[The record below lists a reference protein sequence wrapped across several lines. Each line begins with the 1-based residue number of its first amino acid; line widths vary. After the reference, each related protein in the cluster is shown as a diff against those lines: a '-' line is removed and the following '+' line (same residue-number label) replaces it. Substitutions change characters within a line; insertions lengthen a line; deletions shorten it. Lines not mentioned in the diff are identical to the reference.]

1 MLPACCGRAGLSVL
15 GGAARPGSGGHWLV
29 PTLTML
35 LRLCTL
41 YLINSDNNEAPRK
54 LGIFVIILNMIC
66 FKMTEKMASLRW
78 GRRCRRMRQIL
89 IIQSTWPERRS
100 QLEESR
106 VWTSQILSS
115 LQILPGKTVIYQ
127 QPFLMPSSSQ
137 NKTKEGAVWWGVAD
151 DCLSSQGMQQNVQRQ
166 LRYEETSP
174 HPRTKGTCVRW
185 VREGICRVKQIKTAP
200 TCSYGRK
207 TVPGEK
213 IFNSRQPFTLTPGHF
228 QCTFEGCGKR
238 FSLDFNLRTHVR
250 IHTGDRP
257 YVCPFEVNTFH
268 MS

>member
-1 MLPACCGRAGLSVL
+1 
-15 GGAARPGSGGHWLV
+15 
-29 PTLTML
+29 
-35 LRLCTL
+35 
-41 YLINSDNNEAPRK
+41 
-54 LGIFVIILNMIC
+54 
-66 FKMTEKMASLRW
+66 MASLRW

-89 IIQSTWPERRS
+89 IIQSTWRERRS
-100 QLEESR
+100 QWEESR
-106 VWTSQILSS
+106 AWTSQIPSS
-115 LQILPGKTVIYQ
+115 LQISPGITVIYHY
-127 QPFLMPSSSQ
+127 PFLIPFSSK
-137 NKTKEGAVWWGVAD
+137 NKTKERAVRWGVAD
-151 DCLSSQGMQQNVQRQ
+151 DCLSSQGLQQNVQRQ

-174 HPRTKGTCVRW
+174 HPRTQGTCVRR

-213 IFNSRQPFTLTPGHF
+213 IFSSRQLFTLTPGHF

-268 MS
+268 MSE